1 MTTQEREEWLRVI
14 TPELARELVP
24 HLRRM
29 LAPPSPDPIPYRL
42 TVAQVAQVVQCS
54 TFSVRRHIACNRGG
68 LRRWVSGPPYLID
81 PAALPVC
88 YRVPLELVRS
98 RLEAAAA
105 PRLAA

>member
-1 MTTQEREEWLRVI
+1 MMTSEEREEWLRVI

-29 LAPPSPDPIPYRL
+29 LAPPPDPIPYRL
-42 TVAQVAQVVQCS
+42 TVAQVALVVQRS
-54 TFSVRRHIACNRGG
+54 EDRVRRHINSNRAGI
-68 LRRWVSGPPYLID
+68 RRWVSGPPYLID

-88 YRVPLELVRS
+88 YRVPLELVRR